1 MMKKYLPVLLI
12 SLFFFACKESTP
24 EEIEQD
30 KMHDVVMEI
39 HDAVMPEMS
48 TINRISRGLKKFVKN
63 NQPDSLQNSQIESS
77 IAELENADEAMMDW
91 MQKYKK
97 PGKLRGDKSHVEI
110 MEYLKS
116 EEAKISEVKK
126 LMEESIEK
134 GNALLENLEQ

>member
-1 MMKKYLPVLLI
+1 MKKYLPILLL
-12 SLFFFACKESTP
+12 SLFFFTCGESTP
-24 EEIEQD
+24 EELEQD

-48 TINRISRGLKKFVKN
+48 TINRISRSLKKFVEN
-63 NQPDSLQNSQIESS
+63 NQPDSLHLSQIESS

-91 MQKYKK
+91 MQNYKK
-97 PGKLRGDKSHVEI
+97 PRKMRGDKNHKEI
-110 MEYLKS
+110 MAYLKS

-134 GNALLENLEQ
+134 GNALLESIEQ